1 MKKILVVAAAYA
13 VVSMA
18 VPAQASDFHSVQTD
32 QFVADFAPAEGKKYG
47 VLVLGGSEGGKPK
60 DLATK
65 IADMGYPVLSLAYFK
80 EEGLPQELN
89 EIPLEYFDAPKDWLQ
104 ARADTKDDGVI
115 VVGWSKGAEL
125 SLLLASRDPSY
136 KGVMAIAPSSVVWAG
151 ILKDWTKIP
160 SSSWT
165 VGGEPMAHVPFA
177 QGVQIN
183 SLVDL
188 YEASLKQE
196 TFAEKAVI
204 PAENI
209 RGSVLLMSGGM
220 DEIWPAGMMA
230 DDVCKRMEAAGGSC
244 SHAHYPDAGHLL
256 NPDYPIGGTDEGNK
270 KAGVDSTAKMKAFL
284 KKLN

>member
-1 MKKILVVAAAYA
+1 MKKVLLAAAACA
-13 VVSMA
+13 VVSLGVA
-18 VPAQASDFHSVQTD
+18 AQASDFNSVKTD
-32 QFVADFAPAEGKKYG
+32 QFVADFSPAEGKKYG

-60 DLATK
+60 DLAKK

-80 EEGLPQELN
+80 EEGLPSELN
-89 EIPLEYFDAPKDWLQ
+89 EIPLEYFDAPKEWLQ
-104 ARADTKDDGVI
+104 ARPDTKDDGVI

-125 SLLLASRDPSY
+125 SLLLSSRDTSY

-151 ILKDWTKIP
+151 ILNDWTKIP

-165 VGGEPMAHVPFA
+165 VGGSPVAHVPFA

-188 YEASLKQE
+188 YEASLKQDD
-196 TFAEKAVI
+196 FVEKALI
-204 PAENI
+204 PVEDI
-209 RGSVLLMSGGM
+209 EGSVLLMSGGM
-220 DEIWPAGMMA
+220 DEIWPAGEMA
-230 DDVCKRMEAAGGSC
+230 DDVCERMEAVGGSC
-244 SHAHYPDAGHLL
+244 THAHYPDAGHLL